1 MTSSPNLSET
11 QPLSEAGRKIVQTF
25 ASLGVDEKLAL
36 LYYIYTK
43 MGGSITP
50 AEPDAADPDL
60 APVLLGDFYNLS
72 NDEQLNVMRDIVDHK
87 DTDYSHAYGALK
99 ENNQLMVWFAWAQA
113 MGDTVVDLPSGYQ
126 ASAAVSQALS
136 QIESLDF
143 EEQMSVL
150 REVAGNMGYTSVK
163 PAQTQVETGK
173 TSSL

>member
-1 MTSSPNLSET
+1 MTSNPNLTET
-11 QPLSEAGRKIVQTF
+11 QPLSELGRKAAQAF
-25 ASLGVDEKLAL
+25 GGLSVDDKLAL

-50 AEPDAADPDL
+50 AEPEDADPEL
-60 APVLLGDFYNLS
+60 APVLLGDFYGLS
-72 NDEQLNVMRDIVDHK
+72 DDEQLAVMRDIVGSR
-87 DTDYSHAYGALK
+87 DTEYSHAYGALK

-126 ASAAVSQALS
+126 ASEVVNQALA
-136 QIESLDF
+136 QIEGLDF
-143 EEQMSVL
+143 EEQMSLL

-163 PAQTQVETGK
+163 PAPTQAETGK